1 MEQEK
6 AKAVIATGNPHKLLE
21 IKKMLEDFPIEVVSM
36 KEVGLENM
44 EIEET
49 GASFEENAL
58 IKAMVVCEE
67 TNTIALADDSGL
79 EVDALDGRPGIH
91 SARYAGE
98 GATDRTNKEKL
109 LNELQ
114 GVPIE
119 KRSGRFV
126 CAIAVA
132 FPNEE
137 VLVTRGE
144 VEGYIDFEETGENG
158 FGYDP
163 MFYVPEYQKTF
174 GQLEPEIKN
183 RISHRSKALE
193 NLKKM
198 LTEHFKE

>member
-6 AKAVIATGNPHKLLE
+6 AKAVIATSNPHKLLE

-58 IKAMVVCEE
+58 IKAMAVCEE
-67 TNTIALADDSGL
+67 TKTIALADDSGL

-98 GATDRTNKEKL
+98 DATDRTNKEKL

-132 FPNEE
+132 FPNGE

>member
-58 IKAMVVCEE
+58 IKAMAVCEE
-67 TNTIALADDSGL
+67 TKTIALADDSGL

-98 GATDRTNKEKL
+98 DATDRTNKEKL

-132 FPNEE
+132 FPNGE